1 MGPLDDYDIE
11 AVRQGGCASGAYMP
25 AVTYCIAAE
34 CMYKFGH
41 EIVEYLDQQ
50 GYGTECEFLQLNPQE
65 DTYAGWCVKVVSAA
79 VEEWCYC
86 ADLCEDDDDDAEY

>member
-25 AVTYCIAAE
+25 AVTYCIAVE

-41 EIVEYLDQQ
+41 EIVEYFDRQ
-50 GYGTECEFLQLNPQE
+50 GYGTWHEALQLDPQN
-65 DTYAGWCVKVVSAA
+65 DTYAGWCVRVVSLA
-79 VEEWCYC
+79 VEHWCWEV
-86 ADLCEDDDDDAEY
+86 DLCEDEDDDVEC